1 MTLYMRDKANYEAG
15 FEAGFKIE
23 LEKGRLMEIFASVQE
38 GDYSAQ
44 RGAQKAN
51 MTLPEFEAV
60 MEKAKNKPYK
70 AFNRF

>member
-15 FEAGFKIE
+15 FEVGFEVGFQIE

-44 RGAQKAN
+44 RGAQKNQYDSAG
-51 MTLPEFEAV
+51 V
-60 MEKAKNKPYK
+60 
-70 AFNRF
+70 

>member
-15 FEAGFKIE
+15 FEVGFQIE

-51 MTLPEFEAV
+51 MTLPEFENA
-60 MEKAKNKPYK
+60 MEKAGYTVPKHI
-70 AFNRF
+70 